1 VSILPSEIEL
11 LRELVA
17 IQSVSGQEEDIAVF
31 VEATARRW
39 GLDVVRDANG
49 VRVEVRGW
57 DAGPTIAFASHLDV
71 VPPGPE
77 WTRDPFLPVID
88 GTRLYGRGSGDAKA
102 SVAAMLYAAK
112 DVVDTGG
119 MDAGRLLILFGFGEE
134 TRNTTMGSVI
144 ESVGDIDAAVIGEPT
159 NLDFAIAQ
167 RGLLMVDVLAQGDQR
182 HAGNTAGD
190 GDFTNA
196 ALVLAQDLLKLPA
209 LFANRVHPLLGRAVA
224 TPTMLE
230 AGIGRNVT
238 PAVARAVLDV
248 RSTPDWT
255 HEELADTLRRS
266 LTSDVIVTSRR
277 LVPCETPANSRLLA
291 VASRLRPGAA
301 HFGSPTCS
309 DWVFFRDFDAIK
321 CGPGT
326 SRRSHTADEYVD
338 LPEVSA
344 ARSFYAD
351 LARAYLAGR

>member
-1 VSILPSEIEL
+1 VSILPSEIDL

-17 IQSVSGQEEDIAVF
+17 IPSVSGQEADIAVF

-57 DAGPTIAFASHLDV
+57 GAGPTIVFASHLDV
-71 VPPGPE
+71 VPPGAG
-77 WTRDPFLPVID
+77 WTRDPFLPVIE

-102 SVAAMLYAAK
+102 SVAAMLHAAK

-134 TRNTTMGSVI
+134 TRNTTMGSAI
-144 ESVGDIDAAVIGEPT
+144 ESAGDIDAAVIGEPT

-182 HAGNTAGD
+182 HAGNTAD

-209 LFANRVHPLLGRAVA
+209 LFADRVHPLLGRAVA

-230 AGIGRNVT
+230 AGVGRNVT

-255 HEELADTLRRS
+255 HEELADTLRSS
-266 LTSDVIVTSRR
+266 LASDVIVTSRR
-277 LVPCETPANSRLLA
+277 LVPCETPPNSRLLA

-344 ARSFYAD
+344 ARTFYAD